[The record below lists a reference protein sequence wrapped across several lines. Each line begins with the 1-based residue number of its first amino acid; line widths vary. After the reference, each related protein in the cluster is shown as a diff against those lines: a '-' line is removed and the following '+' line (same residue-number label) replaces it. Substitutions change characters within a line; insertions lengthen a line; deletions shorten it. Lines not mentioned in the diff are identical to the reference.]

1 MSQTS
6 RAIFGAIA
14 VSLTCGAV
22 QFASGRD
29 LSGLMQNSP
38 SQNSLSQNSLSQ
50 NSSRQNSSVAPEASI
65 NRAAKADRVARIA
78 EAAAQTR
85 TISLRLDG
93 LSDTSVLVRIPAARE
108 ARNTSRP
115 PLVTKSGKR
124 KLTVAC
130 EPVVSVLT
138 EVAKQLEPG
147 RCVT

>member
-6 RAIFGAIA
+6 RVVFGAIA

-22 QFASGRD
+22 QFALGRD

-38 SQNSLSQNSLSQ
+38 NQNSPSQNF
-50 NSSRQNSSVAPEASI
+50 SVAPEASI
-65 NRAAKADRVARIA
+65 NRAAKADRARIA
-78 EAAAQTR
+78 ESTAQTR

-93 LSDTSVLVRIPAARE
+93 LSDTTVLVRIPAAQE

-124 KLTVAC
+124 KPTVAC